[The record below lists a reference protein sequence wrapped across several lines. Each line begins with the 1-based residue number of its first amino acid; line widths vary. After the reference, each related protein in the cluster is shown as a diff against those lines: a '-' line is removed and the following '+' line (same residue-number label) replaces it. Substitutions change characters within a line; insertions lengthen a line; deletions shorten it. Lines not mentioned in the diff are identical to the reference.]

1 MQMQKQIGRQVWVCF
16 VLFCFVF
23 LNLKNTELGNSLVVQ
38 WLGLSAFTAV
48 GQVPFLARDL
58 RSYQLGGMAT
68 E

>member
-16 VLFCFVF
+16 ALFF

-58 RSYQLGGMAT
+58 RSHQLGGMAT